1 MYALFGSVHD
11 MMTLRN
17 IFPPHLYKAV
27 LCVGLFR
34 ASSVLQLQ
42 GWLWR
47 ALRVAQGATCPALV
61 AMSSPVESPTTVAIL
76 PTFTEEVAVA

>member
-1 MYALFGSVHD
+1 M
-11 MMTLRN
+11 
-17 IFPPHLYKAV
+17 
-27 LCVGLFR
+27 CWLFR

-47 ALRVAQGATCPALV
+47 ALRVAQGATCSALVHRLV